1 VNDRGVDSLPGPDT
15 NRFRVGLLL
24 LLLGATMLL
33 FPALGAAPFERAE
46 IYFMDGAR
54 SMVERGDYLVPH
66 YMNQPFFDKPPLTYW
81 LMALSFQLF
90 GFEPGAARLVPAL
103 ATLGTLLATVWLGC
117 LLFDRRSALA
127 GALVLTTTVVFVAFG
142 RVAMS
147 DMLLAFWTTLSMA
160 LAVSALRAPHLAWPV
175 AALGAALG
183 LGFLTKGPVAL
194 LLPGL
199 GLALLL
205 WQRRA
210 AVRSLS
216 GKALAVAAL
225 VFAVAGF
232 GWFVVLLARLGWGP
246 LEYFFLHENLER
258 FAGDTYDDGRTAW
271 YYLVTYLGEG
281 LPWSLVLPAALA
293 RDLRRGP
300 PQPGRDGARLLAA
313 WVGLMLVPLS
323 LSRGKLDY
331 YLLPLY
337 PAVSLIVG
345 RYLARPSWGSWE
357 RVWGRV
363 VLIAIGAGLA
373 LLLVLPTPL
382 PDPWLPGPA
391 ARVALWVAVAG
402 SAVAV
407 LALASRPTPRRVLRL
422 LSAVPATLFVISAAF
437 FLPAFR
443 SAQPNARIVEDVAR
457 EHRYRADARVVVCQ
471 GAARAQRDILFH
483 VRVPVAHR
491 CELWSFAASRY
502 PYMILATKDERASVG
517 RGNDLR
523 HIASY
528 DYVPADA
535 LTLRG
540 LTPWPTTRRTIQW
553 PRGSASG
560 NGRRPCACW
569 IWPACRTP
577 HPSRQPRAS
586 FGSPSSIS
594 RCDPG
599 P

>member
-1 VNDRGVDSLPGPDT
+1 
-15 NRFRVGLLL
+15 
-24 LLLGATMLL
+24 
-33 FPALGAAPFERAE
+33 
-46 IYFMDGAR
+46 
-54 SMVERGDYLVPH
+54 
-66 YMNQPFFDKPPLTYW
+66 
-81 LMALSFQLF
+81 
-90 GFEPGAARLVPAL
+90 
-103 ATLGTLLATVWLGC
+103 VWLGC

-160 LAVSALRAPHLAWPV
+160 LAVSALRTPRSAWPV

-194 LLPGL
+194 LLPGF

-216 GKALAVAAL
+216 GKGLGLAVL
-225 VFAVAGF
+225 LFAVMGF
-232 GWFVVLLARLGWGP
+232 GWFVVLLTRLGWDP

-258 FAGDTYDDGRTAW
+258 FAGDTYDDGRAAW
-271 YYLVTYLGEG
+271 YYLVTYLAEG
-281 LPWSLVLPAALA
+281 LPWSLVLLAALA
-293 RDLRRGP
+293 RDLRRV
-300 PQPGRDGARLLAA
+300 PQEPGRDGARLLAA

-345 RYLARPSWGSWE
+345 RYLSRPSWSRPE

-363 VLIAIGAGLA
+363 VLCAVGAGLV
-373 LLLVLPTPL
+373 LLAVLPTPI

-391 ARVALWVAVAG
+391 ARSALWVVVAG
-402 SAVAV
+402 SAVA
-407 LALASRPTPRRVLRL
+407 ALVSASRPTPRRVLGL
-422 LSAVPATLFVISAAF
+422 LSAVPATLFVIVAAF

-483 VRVPVAHR
+483 ARLPVAHR
-491 CELWSFAASRY
+491 CELWSFASSRY
-502 PYMILATKDERASVG
+502 PYMILATEAERVSLA
-517 RGNDLR
+517 RGEGLR
-523 HIASY
+523 LIESY

-540 LTPWPTTRRTIQW
+540 LTQF
-553 PRGSASG
+553 PRPLTVTLLANYETDDPVAERKRKRERKKALRLLDLAGL
-560 NGRRPCACW
+560 
-569 IWPACRTP
+569 P
-577 HPSRQPRAS
+577 HPEPE
-586 FGSPSSIS
+586 
-594 RCDPG
+594 
-599 P
+599 